1 MASKLDNLLKK
12 AEKNNILKENEE
24 KVQEVKEVK
33 VEQPA
38 AETKP
43 AEPEPEKQVSVEQ
56 AQVAAEEPAAEAE
69 KTNETTSLKE
79 LFKKPLPTG
88 KSLMVNVKIPED
100 IHRVISTLANA
111 GNVSSITNL
120 YVLILREFL
129 AEHEKEVNKLI
140 IEQAKK
146 NLFKL

>member
-12 AEKNNILKENEE
+12 AEQNNILKENEE
-24 KVQEVKEVK
+24 KGQEVK

-43 AEPEPEKQVSVEQ
+43 AEPEQEKQVSAEQ

-88 KSLMVNVKIPED
+88 KVLYDSMKIPSD
-100 IHRVISTLANA
+100 LHKIVSIIANA
-111 GNVSSITNL
+111 GDVSITNL
-120 YVLILREFL
+120 YVLILREYL

-140 IEQAKK
+140 MEQAKK

>member
-1 MASKLDNLLKK
+1 MASKLDKLLKEAK
-12 AEKNNILKENEE
+12 KNNILKENEE
-24 KVQEVKEVK
+24 KVQEVN

-43 AEPEPEKQVSVEQ
+43 AEPEQEIQVSAEQ
-56 AQVAAEEPAAEAE
+56 AQVAAEEPTAEAE

-88 KSLMVNVKIPED
+88 KALMVNVKIPED

-140 IEQAKK
+140 MEQAKK